1 MDVKLKRSYRSKAG
15 NRTFVYGVS
24 GTESEL
30 TQFAA
35 IHGEYQRTDD
45 ESGEPLWFTTKC
57 IGDAG
62 KLIITTNG
70 NVVPDMSAFDAAA
83 SMAEQYGGNLG
94 QELAKSAAQLLL
106 SNKAPAPA
114 VAAPAPVAVAE
125 NTDVDDL

>member
-30 TQFAA
+30 TQFAE
-35 IHGEYQRTDD
+35 IQGEYHRTDD

-106 SNKAPAPA
+106 GSKAPAAAP
-114 VAAPAPVAVAE
+114 VAAPAVTE